1 MDQGGVEPQLVSQDS
16 QFELFAAWKAQI
28 GRLEKSCPP
37 KPHFSFSTGE
47 LAMLLCIAGH
57 AWELLKYCTFQTIPR
72 MNNWWEGEV
81 FRLGGRAV
89 LFVGLLLLAYHTSL
103 LPFEL
108 LGKTTSASPVQQ
120 WRGTNVERN
129 SKPLIQWRRPI
140 SEVTSGDVV
149 RIRAVGCFF
158 K

>member
-1 MDQGGVEPQLVSQDS
+1 M
-16 QFELFAAWKAQI
+16 
-28 GRLEKSCPP
+28 
-37 KPHFSFSTGE
+37 
-47 LAMLLCIAGH
+47 
-57 AWELLKYCTFQTIPR
+57 
-72 MNNWWEGEV
+72 

-103 LPFEL
+103 LPLEL

-120 WRGTNVERN
+120 QRGINVERN

-140 SEVTSGDVV
+140 SEVTSGDV